1 MRYGLMVLAAV
12 VVWMLVPVGS
22 PPVHAEPAF
31 AVSTGYSCAQCHVNR
46 TGGGMRTPFGSVYGQ
61 TTLPARL
68 LKWREGKNLLPA
80 NPAARFAFGGDARFA
95 YLYVQS
101 DDYED
106 LSSFE
111 VLEANVYGEVRLIPQ
126 RLSLYADLTLGPG
139 GTFPR
144 ELFALVPFRGLN
156 GYVKVGKFLPAY
168 GWRLPDDDAFIREP
182 LGFAFSAPDLG
193 IEVGIE
199 PGNWSVF
206 LSAVNGNASI
216 GDDNRSKKLVLLAM
230 RRFGWAQIGL
240 SAAYDDVA
248 GGNTTS
254 TGGLLAGLNFGRL
267 TFLAEGDLR
276 RVRQNEIL
284 AINKTIDTWVGYIE
298 ANLMVG
304 RGMNI
309 KYAHDWVDPNR
320 DILTDQRQRD
330 SLGFEYVPIPFVQLR
345 AFVRRRDGPP
355 QVPGS
360 RDRQV
365 DVELHLYF

>member
-1 MRYGLMVLAAV
+1 MRYGLLVLATV

-22 PPVHAEPAF
+22 PPAHAEPVF
-31 AVSTGYSCAQCHVNR
+31 AVNTGYSCAQCHVNR

-68 LKWREGKNLLPA
+68 LKWREEKNLLPA
-80 NPAARFAFGGDARFA
+80 NPDARFAFGGDARFA

-111 VLEANVYGEVRLIPQ
+111 VLEANVFGEVRLIPQ
-126 RLSLYADLTLGPG
+126 RLSLYADVTLGPG
-139 GTFPR
+139 GSFPR
-144 ELFALVPFRGLN
+144 ELFALIPFRGLN
-156 GYVKVGKFLPAY
+156 GYVKVGKFLPPY

-199 PGNWSVF
+199 PGNWSVH
-206 LSAVNGNASI
+206 LAAVNGNASI
-216 GDDNRSKKLVLLAM
+216 GDDNRSKKLLLLAM

-248 GGNTTS
+248 GGNTTT
-254 TGGLLAGLNFGRL
+254 TGGLLAGLRFGRL
-267 TFLAEGDLR
+267 TLLAEGDLR

-284 AINKTIDTWVGYIE
+284 AINKTIDTWVGYVE
-298 ANLMVG
+298 ADLMIR

-320 DILTDQRQRD
+320 GILTDQRQRD
-330 SLGFEYVPIPFVQLR
+330 SFGFEYIPIPFVQIR
-345 AFVRRRDGPP
+345 AFD
-355 QVPGS
+355 
-360 RDRQV
+360 
-365 DVELHLYF
+365 